1 MKPLSFLLI
10 LLFFLSRAVAQ
21 DPRERLYNYEVLKP
35 SHSDKPLVQGWAKE
49 RVTEKLNRGVIAIET
64 PDQKVYLSWRLLK
77 TDREDTGFNIYR
89 SVDGGR
95 ETRLNKKPVLGTT
108 DFLDSNPNPDR
119 KASYMIKTVRNGK
132 EAECSETA
140 MPTGRINPGEPFRTI
155 KLAGNYVPDRLAIG
169 DLNGDGEFDFIIK
182 QPAGRVDPGV
192 WKKSP
197 ETFKLEAYLNDGTL
211 LWQKDLGW
219 NIELGIWYSPF
230 IVYDFDGDGKSEIA
244 IKTAPADADY
254 RDIDGRVFDGAE
266 YCSILKGTTGE
277 EITRV
282 DWPPRN
288 PRFGDYNRNNRNQM
302 GIAYLDG
309 KTPCLLVCRGTYR
322 LMMVDAYQFQNG
334 QLSKLWRWD
343 GDEEN
348 PVIRSQGA
356 HGLHTVDLDNDG
368 RDEIVL
374 GSAVLDDNG
383 TLLWSAGV
391 GHPDK
396 CWVTDIDPARPGM
409 EIFFANEVW
418 HDSLGICM
426 VDAKT
431 GQRIWAIGQRTQHV
445 GDGMVADII
454 PEIPGLECFAQE
466 DPKGGKSE
474 KYLFS
479 ARGELLARDENVPPC
494 RDWIFW
500 DDDLIREY
508 IAPKTRQGGPPQPG
522 TGSRDLSVIKF
533 KGDTLQSGIK
543 GMVMMIADLYGDW
556 REELVTSI
564 PGEIHIYSTTFPAA
578 DRRTCLMQDPL
589 YRSDI
594 VHRSMGYF
602 QSPVTSY
609 YLGEK

>member
-1 MKPLSFLLI
+1 MKHFISI
-10 LLFFLSRAVAQ
+10 LLLLVCLFNGYAQ

-35 SHSDKPLVQGWAKE
+35 NHVNKPLAQGWATEKL
-49 RVTEKLNRGVIAIET
+49 TEKLNRGLVAVET
-64 PDQKVYLSWRLLK
+64 PGKKVYISWRLLK
-77 TDREDTGFNIYR
+77 TDPEETGFNIYR
-89 SVDGGR
+89 SVEGGR
-95 ETRLNKKPVLGTT
+95 AVKLNKIPVSLTTDFTDVNPILTKQVTYQVKPVLNNKETGA
-108 DFLDSNPNPDR
+108 SE
-119 KASYMIKTVRNGK
+119 KASISWNG
-132 EAECSETA
+132 A
-140 MPTGRINPGEPFRTI
+140 PDIPFRSI
-155 KLAGNYVPDRLAIG
+155 KLRGDYVPDRLAVG
-169 DLNGDGEFDFIIK
+169 DLNGDGEYDYVIK
-182 QPAGRVDPGV
+182 QPQGRVDPGV
-192 WKKSP
+192 WRKSP
-197 ETFKLEAYLNDGTL
+197 ETFKLEAYLSDGTF

-230 IVYDFDGDGKSEIA
+230 IVYDFDGDGKAEVVA
-244 IKTAPADADY
+244 KTAPSDPDY
-254 RDIDGRVFDGAE
+254 RDKDGRVFDGAE
-266 YCSILKGTTGE
+266 YCSILDGMTGK

-282 DWPPRN
+282 DWPARS
-288 PRFGDYNRNNRNQM
+288 PRFGDYNRNNRHQM
-302 GIAYLDG
+302 GMAYLDG

-322 LMMVDAYQFQNG
+322 LMMVDAYQLRND
-334 QLSKLWRWD
+334 QLQKLWRWD

-356 HGLHTVDLDNDG
+356 HGMHTVDLDNDG

-383 TLLWSAGV
+383 ILLFSAGV

-396 CWVTDIDPARPGM
+396 CWVTDIDPNRPGM
-409 EIFFANEVW
+409 ELFFANEVW

-431 GQRIWAIGQRTQHV
+431 GQRIWNIGKPTRHV

-454 PEIPGLECFAQE
+454 PGIPGLECFAQE

-479 ARGELLARDENVPPC
+479 AKGELLGRNEEVPPC

-500 DDDLIREY
+500 DNDLLREY
-508 IAPKTRQGGPPQPG
+508 IAPKIKESGPPQPG
-522 TGSRDLSVIKF
+522 TIRDLAIMKYKSNGIQASV
-533 KGDTLQSGIK
+533 KGTVL
-543 GMVMMIADLYGDW
+543 MMADLYGDW
-556 REELVTSI
+556 REELITSV
-564 PGEIHIYSTTFPAA
+564 PGELLIYKTDLPAK
-578 DRRTCLMQDPL
+578 DRRVCLMQDPL